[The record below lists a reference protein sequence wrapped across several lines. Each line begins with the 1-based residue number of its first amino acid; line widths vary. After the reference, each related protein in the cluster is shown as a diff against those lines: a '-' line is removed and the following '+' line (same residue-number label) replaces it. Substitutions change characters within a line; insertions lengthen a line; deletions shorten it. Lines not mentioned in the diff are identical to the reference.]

1 MTKEKV
7 FCGLDIGS
15 QRIKASLLKVQKGLP
30 PQVLGVAQLATRG
43 VQESSVSDLREL
55 SDCIH
60 RVLTDLTT
68 KADVKFKNIS
78 LGLGGHLIDKR
89 MSAALILLMDKG
101 SKAITSFDI
110 KKINQQACLLGLN
123 LDERL
128 FHQFP
133 TRYIVDG
140 FNVAIN
146 PLGLYGHKLE
156 ADMLLVV
163 AKNNL
168 ISNIIKAVHQAGF
181 EVESTSFSSLCAAEA
196 CLSQEEKKAGCAFLS
211 IGASSSDLVFFKD
224 DLLKD
229 IVVVPCGG
237 DHLTM
242 KISDHLHLPFDLAED
257 IKRSYAQVVSCEDD
271 ISKGEILVKRDTG
284 YAPVEQNEVC
294 QAIMPII
301 KDFVDQLQ
309 EGFVRAKMVNFLNA
323 GIIVNGGGAL
333 LTGLIEHIEK
343 TINLP
348 TRMGKISLETKR
360 INNHSLY
367 AASIGLAQQMSCQ
380 KAPSLF
386 SANKEGTPMVRFTNR
401 LKEFYQEYF

>member
-168 ISNIIKAVHQAGF
+168 ISTEDYFNRN
-181 EVESTSFSSLCAAEA
+181 E
-196 CLSQEEKKAGCAFLS
+196 
-211 IGASSSDLVFFKD
+211 
-224 DLLKD
+224 
-229 IVVVPCGG
+229 
-237 DHLTM
+237 
-242 KISDHLHLPFDLAED
+242 LHRQ
-257 IKRSYAQVVSCEDD
+257 I
-271 ISKGEILVKRDTG
+271 T
-284 YAPVEQNEVC
+284 
-294 QAIMPII
+294 
-301 KDFVDQLQ
+301 
-309 EGFVRAKMVNFLNA
+309 
-323 GIIVNGGGAL
+323 
-333 LTGLIEHIEK
+333 
-343 TINLP
+343 
-348 TRMGKISLETKR
+348 
-360 INNHSLY
+360 
-367 AASIGLAQQMSCQ
+367 
-380 KAPSLF
+380 
-386 SANKEGTPMVRFTNR
+386 
-401 LKEFYQEYF
+401 